1 MEITKTSVLRF
12 GTLLLQAAALLRLLC
27 LLSSFLWSH
36 KWSIPSAFGSC
47 SKYCR
52 QIQSWLKRQ
61 QGHGDSSS
69 EQELGVMRCKWMW
82 RFAFI
87 GCVLSMYR
95 MISRQAMR
103 HDVTTGFDLNILV
116 AATCSLLVVSFPG
129 LLNPRSQDI
138 VYVVMMFFLDASY
151 LIPPVEVDVRD
162 VIAFSFPGRFIYGA
176 LARRTSAT
184 AFCMLLHLLQA
195 LQIARLQGLQEDS
208 AGTDHSHQTLF
219 ILFWMFLGI
228 LTVRQLIH
236 ENALLKVNLQKRSVE
251 LGAVS
256 SLLTPCYDAVVE
268 LDQGLKLT
276 QDSGQLSSML
286 LQTAPKVGGLAGKS
300 LLDFFS
306 EGDRKRI
313 SEQVLNPVESVS
325 VLALNADML
334 DSDFNHVK
342 VELFCTRF
350 KNFASERCFLVGLRE
365 LQDLE
370 PHVRGTRVSR
380 GPSNGSLGNEALIVV
395 FDLHSFDIHTMNG
408 EMQRLC
414 RPYLGDTTPDN
425 ILDIA
430 SQDTRLS
437 LCRQLQQL
445 GNAIAQEP
453 HEVIREAT
461 VTFDLPGVSQARS
474 QRSEASGAISEM
486 YQLHEVSQ
494 RDCGWLRVTLEHRQ
508 YQVGSTN
515 FCLKYLRD
523 FAGISIVAVQS
534 TGATPN
540 FGLVEAMSRKV
551 IYGAR
556 IPFFIREHYRPPPA
570 PTHMRGIFAKWV
582 SIPGGIP
589 GGSLLQLPSAIVD
602 VAMTAGGEAESLS
615 IYSCLAGL
623 KVLKIATR
631 SRDAPDT
638 VVEQLVQRALSRGVD
653 LEHESMTR
661 VRHSDCPAWVPSTVG
676 VESMMV

>member
-1 MEITKTSVLRF
+1 MVIHGICCRIFMAQSLNFDPPCLFLKRRALIFPSMEITKTSVLRF

-95 MISRQAMR
+95 MISRQTMR

-228 LTVRQLIH
+228 LIVRQLIH
-236 ENALLKVNLQKRSVE
+236 ENVLLKVNLQKRSVE

-276 QDSGQLSSML
+276 QDPLLYFFRSVQIILPTFWLFLSCFLS
-286 LQTAPKVGGLAGKS
+286 PCNGN
-300 LLDFFS
+300 
-306 EGDRKRI
+306 R
-313 SEQVLNPVESVS
+313 VLR
-325 VLALNADML
+325 
-334 DSDFNHVK
+334 K
-342 VELFCTRF
+342 VE
-350 KNFASERCFLVGLRE
+350 V
-365 LQDLE
+365 
-370 PHVRGTRVSR
+370 
-380 GPSNGSLGNEALIVV
+380 
-395 FDLHSFDIHTMNG
+395 
-408 EMQRLC
+408 
-414 RPYLGDTTPDN
+414 
-425 ILDIA
+425 
-430 SQDTRLS
+430 
-437 LCRQLQQL
+437 
-445 GNAIAQEP
+445 
-453 HEVIREAT
+453 EAT
-461 VTFDLPGVSQARS
+461 SFFD
-474 QRSEASGAISEM
+474 
-486 YQLHEVSQ
+486 
-494 RDCGWLRVTLEHRQ
+494 
-508 YQVGSTN
+508 
-515 FCLKYLRD
+515 
-523 FAGISIVAVQS
+523 
-534 TGATPN
+534 
-540 FGLVEAMSRKV
+540 
-551 IYGAR
+551 
-556 IPFFIREHYRPPPA
+556 
-570 PTHMRGIFAKWV
+570 
-582 SIPGGIP
+582 
-589 GGSLLQLPSAIVD
+589 
-602 VAMTAGGEAESLS
+602 
-615 IYSCLAGL
+615 
-623 KVLKIATR
+623 
-631 SRDAPDT
+631 
-638 VVEQLVQRALSRGVD
+638 
-653 LEHESMTR
+653 
-661 VRHSDCPAWVPSTVG
+661 
-676 VESMMV
+676 